1 MELPA
6 LGKTPISEENPSG
19 KDVRYEP
26 DFEALSHEIA
36 KLGSPTAGSTT
47 DWDKVKKLSVSILET
62 QSKHLQ
68 VATYY
73 TYSQMKTEGLDG
85 FFKGVHVL
93 RDILENF
100 WDTMFPPKKRMKG
113 RRGIV
118 EWWLE
123 KTKDF
128 ISDAETISWKGEKRD
143 QLIDDLSFM
152 DEFLG
157 ENMDNA
163 PLFRPLINQ
172 IKSVIEAEA
181 PKEPSAEESLKPEKP
196 ETTPGAQAP
205 KESPPSKDGPEPET
219 TIKPPPLSK
228 ETLESTTPKE
238 PSTAS
243 KAVPETSSP
252 APEKP
257 VVKTSPAPGTVGTP
271 FSETSADTDTGVIL
285 KQGLSLL
292 GKSVSALRQQNF
304 FDPTPYRLSRLVAW
318 TPIDD
323 VPSATGGKT
332 MLPPPDGQII
342 STITSLY
349 NASNWQELVDACE
362 SRVKQYLFWLDLSR
376 YVVQAMEQLGHPE
389 ISDVI
394 DTETHFYV
402 KRLKGIEILSFSDGT
417 PFADGETREWLK
429 GLGRG
434 KESSMPDIGSDG
446 PGSLKEKVRLGM
458 HKAQKLIKEQKTDT
472 ALSMIMER
480 QTGSVSGREKFLWK
494 LELCRVLINSKHIL
508 IASSYIDDIINGVE
522 KYHLEK
528 WEPDIAVDALSLVL
542 KVLRLQQKEEYE
554 PLIESTI
561 KRISILDPL
570 KALNIV

>member
-26 DFEALSHEIA
+26 DFEALSQEIA

-47 DWDKVKKLSVSILET
+47 DWETVKALSTSILET

-73 TYSQMKTEGLDG
+73 TYARMKTEGLDG

-93 RDILENF
+93 KDILENF

-123 KTKDF
+123 KTNDF
-128 ISDAETISWKGEKRD
+128 ISNAETITWEAEKRD
-143 QLIDDLSFM
+143 QLIDDLSFL

-157 ENMDNA
+157 EKMDGA
-163 PLFRPLINQ
+163 PLLRPLINQ
-172 IKSVIEAEA
+172 VKSIIEAEA
-181 PKEPSAEESLKPEKP
+181 PKEPAAEESPKPKTTP
-196 ETTPGAQAP
+196 ETRGHKKVSSLKAEPDSDPPKGPHPVSKAASEAAAP
-205 KESPPSKDGPEPET
+205 KEH
-219 TIKPPPLSK
+219 
-228 ETLESTTPKE
+228 
-238 PSTAS
+238 STAS
-243 KAVPETSSP
+243 KAVHETAGP
-252 APEKP
+252 APEKL
-257 VVKTSPAPGTVGTP
+257 VVKSPSGPGTP
-271 FSETSADTDTGVIL
+271 FSENGADTDAGIML

-304 FDPTPYRLSRLVAW
+304 FNPLPYRFSRLVAW

-323 VPSATGGKT
+323 APNAVGGKT
-332 MLPPPDGQII
+332 MLPPPDEQII
-342 STITSLY
+342 SAVTSLY

-376 YVVQAMEQLGHPE
+376 YVARAMEQLGHPE

-394 DTETHFYV
+394 GAETHFYV
-402 KRLKGIEILSFSDGT
+402 KRLKGVEILSFSDGT
-417 PFADGETREWLK
+417 PFADGETREWLR
-429 GLGRG
+429 GLGAG
-434 KESSMPDIGSDG
+434 KESSMPDSGSDRAD
-446 PGSLKEKVRLGM
+446 SLKERVRIGM
-458 HKAQKLIKEQKTDT
+458 LDAQKLIKEQKTDA
-472 ALSMIMER
+472 ALSMMMER
-480 QTGSVSGREKFLWK
+480 QTGSRSGREKFLWN

-508 IASSYIDDIINGVE
+508 IASSYIDDIINAVE

-542 KVLRLQQKEEYE
+542 KILRLQQKEEYE
-554 PLIESTI
+554 PMIESTI
-561 KRISILDPL
+561 KKISILDPL